1 MTPNKIP
8 QETEEKILKEVLEK
22 IPERILKERLKIS
35 LDYYGN
41 MNQSL
46 KCYLEMKFKKAI
58 SLAFEEGRNSVPQKA
73 VQKQTKE
80 DVLKLIDEILEIL
93 RDEHEQD
100 YSDISKH
107 TFDKIKELK
116 SKLSGGE
123 NEKEIEKPTSCNIGI
138 GDF

>member
-80 DVLKLIDEILEIL
+80 DVLKLIDDIILMGGEAG
-93 RDEHEQD
+93 D
-100 YSDISKH
+100 YEEEYMVVGISNL
-107 TFDKIKELK
+107 KELK

-123 NEKEIEKPTSCNIGI
+123 
-138 GDF
+138 